1 MQIQR
6 QTDLLSPPSPH
17 CDGRIQQ
24 PRPKFVYNLS
34 VCFTQEGNLMR
45 TQLCRRWFLCG
56 PNHVVCFRRYDRT
69 FFLNLFTCNRSILFS
84 HFSFFKIPYGS
95 YQIPELFSARHLPA
109 VEPALNSETQAVF
122 VMGVLYA
129 VCKASTLLLSL
140 LSSGTSALFEA
151 GALWNHFTLMST
163 MFYSN
168 LHTIQDIPV
177 V

>member
-1 MQIQR
+1 MVR
-6 QTDLLSPPSPH
+6 TMW
-17 CDGRIQQ
+17 
-24 PRPKFVYNLS
+24 S
-34 VCFTQEGNLMR
+34 VLEDMTGLFKK
-45 TQLCRRWFLCG
+45 
-56 PNHVVCFRRYDRT
+56 
-69 FFLNLFTCNRSILFS
+69 NLFTCNRSIIFS

-95 YQIPELFSARHLPA
+95 YQIPELFSVRHLPA
-109 VEPALNSETQAVF
+109 VDPALNSETQAVF